1 MYPGKLQVS
10 QAYCT
15 VPVNGE
21 TTTADLIRE
30 ALICFGLENF
40 KCEDYRLSE
49 VLLDRGGTFEHVT
62 FLLPVSTT
70 LRYSLLWAASSN
82 AVDQEISYFDE
93 TEVHIFL
100 TYSLIFSIRPF
111 IFHMPAAVVE
121 ALFNLNAGCRMKY
134 SFQMKRMRV
143 E

>member
-10 QAYCT
+10 EAYCT
-15 VPVNGE
+15 VPVNWE

-30 ALICFGLENF
+30 ALISFGLEDF

-70 LRYSLLWAASSN
+70 LRCSLMLAASSN
-82 AVDQEISYFDE
+82 PVDQDVSYFDKMSA
-93 TEVHIFL
+93 HIFSVF
-100 TYSLIFSIRPF
+100 TNI
-111 IFHMPAAVVE
+111 
-121 ALFNLNAGCRMKY
+121 
-134 SFQMKRMRV
+134 
-143 E
+143 

>member
-30 ALICFGLENF
+30 ALVCFGLEDF

-62 FLLPVSTT
+62 FWLPVSTT
-70 LRYSLLWAASSN
+70 LRYNLMLAASSN
-82 AVDQEISYFDE
+82 PVNQEMSYFDE
-93 TEVHIFL
+93 TSAHIFSVFTVL
-100 TYSLIFSIRPF
+100 
-111 IFHMPAAVVE
+111 
-121 ALFNLNAGCRMKY
+121 
-134 SFQMKRMRV
+134 
-143 E
+143 